1 MMPDSASQKVTA
13 DHLKRN
19 AYLYVRQST
28 IRQVFENT
36 ESTKRQYALRQRAV
50 ALGWPLE
57 RIIVIDDDQG
67 QSGASA
73 ASRKGFQH
81 LVAEVG
87 MGQAGIVLGLEV
99 SRLAR
104 NNSDWHRLLEIC
116 GLTQTLILDE
126 DGIYDPTQFNDR
138 LLLGLKGAM
147 SEAELHVLRAR
158 LRGGVLNKAK
168 RGELQCPVPVGFA
181 YNAESRVILDPD
193 RQVQDSLH
201 LLFRTFRRTSSA
213 MATVKAFRRQGLS
226 FPRRLRKGVNKGEL
240 VWGPLEHSRVLQIL
254 HNPRYAGAFVF
265 GRSRTCKRADGTATV
280 LRLPRNQ
287 WHTLLPDVHPGYIS
301 WREFEENQVRLR
313 ENAQSHGADRRRS
326 PPREGP
332 ALLQGL
338 AVCGICGT
346 RMTPRYHH
354 RYERLVPD
362 YVCQKESIREGKPVC
377 QRIAGGVID
386 EAIGEL
392 LLETVTPMALE
403 VSLAVQGELQSR
415 IDEAGR
421 LRRKQVERAQYE
433 VDLAR
438 RRFMQVDPD
447 NRLVADSLEG
457 EWNDKLRALA
467 AAKQEYDRLCQKDR
481 AVLDDDQR
489 AKILALATDFP
500 QLWQDPNTPDR
511 ERKRMVRLLLEDV
524 TLIRNEDITL
534 HVRFKGGATRTLK
547 RPLPLTAWQKRRTS
561 PVVVAEI
568 DRLLDEYTESQIA
581 KILNERGFRSGADRD
596 FNFIIVGNIRRTHG
610 LKPRYQRL
618 RERGMLTL
626 DEMAA
631 TLGVCN
637 STAKRWRRA
646 GLLKGHAYSD
656 KHQYLYGPPG
666 DDPPTKDAR
675 HSLAERVRLH
685 AVVASRT
692 DEVQYE
698 A

>member
-1 MMPDSASQKVTA
+1 VTA

-50 ALGWPLE
+50 ALGWPQE

-73 ASRKGFQH
+73 TNRKGFQQ

-116 GLTQTLILDE
+116 GLSQTLILDE
-126 DGIYDPTQFNDR
+126 DGIYDPMQFNDR
-138 LLLGLKGAM
+138 LLLGLKGTM

-168 RGELQCPVPVGFA
+168 RGELECPVPIGFA
-181 YNAESRVILDPD
+181 YDAKVRVILDPD
-193 RQVQDSLH
+193 RQVQDSVH
-201 LLFRTFRRTSSA
+201 LLFRAFRRTGSA
-213 MATVKAFRRQGLS
+213 TATVKEFRKQGLS
-226 FPRRLRKGVNKGEL
+226 FPRRLRKGPNKGEL
-240 VWGPLEHSRVLQIL
+240 LWGPLDHGRILQIL

-265 GRSRTCKRADGTATV
+265 GRSRTHKRADGREV
-280 LRLPRNQ
+280 QRKLPRDQ
-287 WHTLLPDVHPGYIS
+287 WQVLLPDLHPGYIS
-301 WREFEENQVRLR
+301 WQEFDENQVRLR
-313 ENAQSHGADRRRS
+313 ENAQSVGFDRRKS

-338 AVCGICGT
+338 AVCGLCGR

-354 RYERLVPD
+354 RYELLVPD
-362 YVCQKESIREGKPVC
+362 YVCQRESVREGKPLC
-377 QRIAGGVID
+377 QRIPGSAID

-392 LLETVTPMALE
+392 LLETVTPMTLE

-415 IDEAGR
+415 IDEADR
-421 LRRKQVERAQYE
+421 LRAKQVERAQYE
-433 VDLAR
+433 ADLAR

-457 EWNDKLRALA
+457 EWNDKLRALV
-467 AAKQEYDRLCQKDR
+467 AAKEEYDRLCQKDR
-481 AVLDDDQR
+481 AVLDDGQR
-489 AKILALATDFP
+489 TKILALATDFP
-500 QLWQDPNTPDR
+500 QLWRDRSTPAR
-511 ERKRMVRLLLEDV
+511 ERKRMVRLLLDDV
-524 TLIRNEDITL
+524 TLIRNEDITI

-547 RPLPLTAWQKRRTS
+547 RPLPLSVWQMNMTS
-561 PVVVAEI
+561 PQVVTEI
-568 DRLLDEYTESQIA
+568 DRLLDQHTEAEIA
-581 KILNERGFRSGADRD
+581 GILNNRGFRSGTDRD
-596 FNFIIVGNIRRTHG
+596 FNFLIVGRIRRVYN
-610 LKPRYQRL
+610 LKSRYDRL
-618 RERGMLTL
+618 RERGMLTQEEL
-626 DEMAA
+626 APL
-631 TLGVCN
+631 LGVC
-637 STAKRWRRA
+637 TFTIRHWRKR
-646 GLLKGHAYSD
+646 GLLRAHAYND
-656 KHQYLYGPPG
+656 KREFLYEHPG
-666 DDPPTKDAR
+666 DRAPIKHHGLKLCDKRRFVSHPTM
-675 HSLAERVRLH
+675 
-685 AVVASRT
+685 
-692 DEVQYE
+692 EVQCE